1 MILKIGQNIM
11 FQKLFFTFEVNNTN
25 RFNFFPLKTMGLSV
39 HSSWAGSWA
48 RTMQRVAGTQNHEEE
63 HLDGEERALGW
74 VQSHTQWV
82 TPEMVI

>member
-1 MILKIGQNIM
+1 
-11 FQKLFFTFEVNNTN
+11 
-25 RFNFFPLKTMGLSV
+25 MGLSV